1 MKSLALFAEYAR
13 VALHANKH
21 TTRAVVA
28 DASAG
33 SDESKGNDDEGVAEE
48 ARTQHARRRAVS
60 LVSPHHMH
68 VCTAFQTVE
77 FLVRDSRLR
86 AKTLPEKLAE
96 VWSNTVMSRAA
107 RRSTSGCVWATDED
121 AGRQSDGRRCERRYP
136 HHSQTSAA
144 VLQQSQRLLPAL
156 SWRGSVRE
164 RYLHWRRQP
173 DPPPVL
179 GDDRSLRAE
188 AVLGAAQCEAHPW
201 P

>member
-1 MKSLALFAEYAR
+1 MVPCTQVFNVSLQIQEDNMKSLALFAEYAR

-60 LVSPHHMH
+60 LVPPHHMH

-107 RRSTSGCVWATDED
+107 RRSTSGCV
-121 AGRQSDGRRCERRYP
+121 GHR
-136 HHSQTSAA
+136 
-144 VLQQSQRLLPAL
+144 
-156 SWRGSVRE
+156 
-164 RYLHWRRQP
+164 
-173 DPPPVL
+173 
-179 GDDRSLRAE
+179 
-188 AVLGAAQCEAHPW
+188 
-201 P
+201 